1 MLEFFQKLLQ
11 PTPFVKAASDTI
23 TPPPRKNAGIASIF
37 GPNRVDRKRS
47 YKITA
52 ERLNNMANTD
62 PVIWSILKT
71 RRDQVTQTKWDIVPD
86 LEHAFA
92 ELDRWESIVMSNM
105 NPFQITQEFVPD
117 VLNKKV
123 ISLVEERLKSLGLD
137 KVNIDD
143 PEELK
148 DTQKAASVL
157 FEATR
162 NSMTQ
167 DATIHANV
175 VRKFLQRPN
184 STQTSFEAFI
194 KLVCDDILKFDA
206 GVIIK
211 NKNRKGELAEI
222 YTLPGQEIKVLL
234 NEDGSSPVSPDPAY
248 KYMPSGTTS
257 DGIDFT
263 NDELIYISDNPGQNG
278 YGVSPLEIA
287 IWIITASLYAE
298 NYNLDFLKHSNV
310 PPGILSLG
318 ENVDETTRQLFQKQ
332 WEQEI
337 KGAGGLH
344 TLKFLAGAS
353 DPKLIPLRNLSNR
366 DMQLM
371 EYLKW
376 TVSIKCMAYGI
387 SPQDIGFVQDFHR
400 TTSETQKELSKS
412 RGLKNLLSLLAG
424 YLNGEI
430 VKTEWD
436 FDDVKFSWLDVD
448 LEDAT
453 SRGTIDLND
462 LKAGVIT
469 INERRKNR
477 GDKPIIGG
485 DQNYIYAGATIIDI
499 AEVYKQSQSASDEE
513 PDDDPNG
520 ENMAPSGTGSPVV
533 GGPQGSQPQP
543 NGGQNPNQQPGQNQN
558 PNQQQKMVKG
568 GEGSGN
574 FGHAGVTGQQGGSA
588 SGGAS
593 ESRAQAFMERDQ
605 AEHRKITVLDP
616 TGQPYTTH
624 VPVHIM
630 VDGKPLTDKPFSS
643 SSAAMMWVQ
652 FGRVPKG
659 KDYEFVYDEP
669 KQKMAKHDHG
679 DSLILNVEPFTKILE
694 VFNEKIDRILS
705 E

>member
-1 MLEFFQKLLQ
+1 MLEFFQKLFQ
-11 PTPFVKAASDTI
+11 PTVFIKVASDT
-23 TPPPRKNAGIASIF
+23 TTPPRKNQGIASIF
-37 GPNRVDRKRS
+37 GPNKIDRKRS
-47 YKITA
+47 FKLTA

-86 LEHAFA
+86 LDQAFA
-92 ELDRWESIVMSNM
+92 ELDRWESIITSNM
-105 NPFQITQEFVPD
+105 NPFQITQEFIPD
-117 VLNKKV
+117 TLNKKV
-123 ISLVEERLKSLGLD
+123 IGMVEERLKSLGLD

-148 DTQKAASVL
+148 DAQKATVVL

-167 DATIHANV
+167 DAAIHANI

-234 NEDGSSPVSPDPAY
+234 NEDGSSPASPDPAY

-278 YGVSPLEIA
+278 YGTSPLEIA

-412 RGLKNLLSLLAG
+412 RGLKNLLALLEG

-430 VKTEWD
+430 VKSEWD

-453 SRGTIDLND
+453 TRGAIDLND
-462 LKAGVIT
+462 LRAGVIT

-485 DQNYIYAGATIIDI
+485 DQNYIYAGATVIDVV
-499 AEVYKQSQSASDEE
+499 EVYKQSQAASNEE
-513 PDDDPNG
+513 PDDPNDD
-520 ENMAPSGTGSPVV
+520 MAPSA
-533 GGPQGSQPQP
+533 GGPPPGQP
-543 NGGQNPNQQPGQNQN
+543 GGNPSQNPNQN
-558 PNQQQKMVKG
+558 PNQQGQDQNQKMVKG

-574 FGHAGVTGQQGGSA
+574 FGHSGVPGQQGGST
-588 SGGAS
+588 SGGGSS
-593 ESRAQAFMERDQ
+593 EERALAFVNRDK
-605 AEHRKITVLDP
+605 AEDRKITALDP
-616 TGQPYTTH
+616 NGQPYTTH

-630 VDGKPLTDKPFSS
+630 IEGKPLTDKPFSS
-643 SSAAMMWVQ
+643 SSSAFMWTT
-652 FGRVPKG
+652 FPG
-659 KDYEFVYDEP
+659 KIPAGKEYEFTYAEP
-669 KQKMAKHDHG
+669 QKKMTKHKHDHG
-679 DSLILNVEPFTKILE
+679 ETIAINVGPFKKILDTFNDKLNKILE
-694 VFNEKIDRILS
+694 D
-705 E
+705 